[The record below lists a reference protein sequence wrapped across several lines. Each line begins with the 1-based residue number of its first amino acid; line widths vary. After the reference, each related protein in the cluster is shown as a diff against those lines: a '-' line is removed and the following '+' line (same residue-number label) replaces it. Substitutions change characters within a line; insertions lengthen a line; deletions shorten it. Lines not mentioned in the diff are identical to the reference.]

1 MDLLTTVSMKD
12 SSSLITFVVC
22 CVPEVVA
29 LGLSFD
35 GAASVL
41 LSSVGNQKDGSMMS
55 SGMMSISMSSIV
67 V

>member
-1 MDLLTTVSMKD
+1 
-12 SSSLITFVVC
+12 
-22 CVPEVVA
+22 
-29 LGLSFD
+29 
-35 GAASVL
+35 L